1 MELKEQNM
9 LYLTH
14 ENDSDNRLFF
24 SLISILVVIASLFM
38 EKGSELF
45 QLAVYYDWAFCTVF
59 ILDFLVQFI
68 KAKSKK
74 EYLVN
79 KGGLIDLVGSVP
91 IIMEIRFLRFFRIF
105 RVFRAFKS
113 YKIARDFIR
122 VNRQN
127 AIYTA
132 VFIVI
137 TFFIIATSF
146 AVLYLEQDAG
156 NIQTAQDTIWW
167 TFITVTTVG
176 YGDYYPITAGGKFF
190 ASILIFN
197 GFIAFGTLISFINTT
212 FSNLGKQLPR
222 SVSLFC

>member
-1 MELKEQNM
+1 MKM
-9 LYLTH
+9 MPVIV
-14 ENDSDNRLFF
+14 SFF
-24 SLISILVVIASLFM
+24 SLISIMVVIASLFM

-105 RVFRAFKS
+105 RVFRFFKS
-113 YKIARDFIR
+113 YQTIKVFLMT
-122 VNRQN
+122 NRQS
-127 AIYTA
+127 AIYA
-132 VFIVI
+132 AIFIIISFV
-137 TFFIIATSF
+137 IIATSF
-146 AVLYLEQDAG
+146 MVLYLEQNVG
-156 NIQTAQDTIWW
+156 NIQTAQDTVWW
-167 TFITVTTVG
+167 AFITVTTVG
-176 YGDYYPITAGGKFF
+176 YGDYYPITTGGKFF

-222 SVSLFC
+222 